1 MGSTGIDITLD
12 HSFGT
17 VNARFGIGANI
28 AVTKQFKYAMKLC
41 GQVVAEEVRRGW
53 SGAGRDGW
61 AHLHPFTSIE
71 KGHTDPLYHSGA
83 LMDSVV
89 VVQDDSA
96 VAIGVN
102 DPVQAKKA
110 LIQERGAT
118 ITVTP
123 RMRGFLASRG
133 FVLKKTTNFL
143 VIPARPN
150 FSRALGEKLP
160 ELASIVTMT
169 IEDHYARVASGAA

>member
-1 MGSTGIDITLD
+1 MATTGIDITLD

-17 VNARFGIGANI
+17 VNAKFGIGANI

-41 GQVVAEEVRRGW
+41 GALVAEEVRRGW
-53 SGAGRDGW
+53 SGAGREGW
-61 AHLHPFTSIE
+61 AHLHPFTAVE
-71 KGHTDPLYHSGA
+71 KGHTEPLYHTGA

-102 DPVQAKKA
+102 DPTEAKKA

-118 ITVTP
+118 VKVTP
-123 RMRGFLASRG
+123 RMRAFLASRG
-133 FVLKKTTNFL
+133 FVLKKDTAFL

-150 FSRALGEKLP
+150 FSRALGEKLS
-160 ELASIVTMT
+160 EITEVVTMT
-169 IEDHYARVASGAA
+169 IEDFYARVA